1 MNEIKDVQLKA
12 RFTKAESE
20 RIKEFAQAH
29 DITVSDLIRLG
40 LQKIMLEKGE

>member
-1 MNEIKDVQLKA
+1 MKEVKDTFIKV
-12 RFTKAESE
+12 RCTKAESE
-20 RIKEFAQAH
+20 MIKEFAQAH